1 MALTKRQ
8 EIVNLISHELKTP
21 TVPILGYCEML
32 LNPKFGSLNS
42 DQIDAVNEIMNN
54 IKHMEDFLD
63 EIIFQEKEQSQND
76 SLQILPK
83 GLKTPLVPILGYC
96 EMLVNS
102 KLGSLSTD
110 QNEAVKEIQQNAIQ
124 LNHLIFDFWNAQQ
137 LDLGKMK
144 YFYEDVNVNELIKH
158 LERDLSNLII
168 GKNIEFSKLIE
179 SEIHITTDE
188 SKLFEIFKNL
198 IENSSNFVPEIGG
211 KIQIS
216 VKPDDSFVQF
226 SVEDNGSG
234 IAKEKMNLLFKK
246 FHQIDTS
253 HRRVH
258 SGGGLGLT
266 ICKGYIEDMGGKIWA
281 KSEIDIGTTFF
292 FTLPK
297 NQGEKL

>member
-124 LNHLIFDFWNAQQ
+124 LNH
-137 LDLGKMK
+137 
-144 YFYEDVNVNELIKH
+144 
-158 LERDLSNLII
+158 
-168 GKNIEFSKLIE
+168 
-179 SEIHITTDE
+179 
-188 SKLFEIFKNL
+188 
-198 IENSSNFVPEIGG
+198 
-211 KIQIS
+211 
-216 VKPDDSFVQF
+216 
-226 SVEDNGSG
+226 
-234 IAKEKMNLLFKK
+234 
-246 FHQIDTS
+246 
-253 HRRVH
+253 
-258 SGGGLGLT
+258 
-266 ICKGYIEDMGGKIWA
+266 
-281 KSEIDIGTTFF
+281 
-292 FTLPK
+292 
-297 NQGEKL
+297 